1 MRERERD
8 GRWWLGD
15 DEESDRD
22 SELVSMSTHLSAA
35 ALSSLPPQA
44 RVLSHTLFCPNSR
57 PAPSLPRPLS
67 HKSVLAIGS
76 LSASWR
82 PRQASRFSAWTRRK
96 TKKIRVRSDAASE
109 SRGIVRWPGSGG
121 GESRGPGTGLG
132 GRTSEVKFSGRF
144 EAHVGDPSG
153 RVYWHRDPARRH
165 LHAPSL
171 SRALYSTRPPSPS
184 HAPSHRAPRSLS
196 LTPPSGKGM
205 LVRKHVNCSPS
216 LHHPCPGRIW
226 GLLAHPAFT
235 SRSHL
240 TCSPLP
246 LLSARQRAA
255 SLPDCPPP
263 RWPLVPRP
271 AQPRKTRMT

>member
-109 SRGIVRWPGSGG
+109 SRGIVRWPGSGD

-132 GRTSEVKFSGRF
+132 WEDVWRSCKSSAAEDSLILEKLTLVTRAGECIGIET
-144 EAHVGDPSG
+144 
-153 RVYWHRDPARRH
+153 
-165 LHAPSL
+165 LHAVTCTPLPSL
-171 SRALYSTRPPSPS
+171 ALSPPAGLPL
-184 HAPSHRAPRSLS
+184 R
-196 LTPPSGKGM
+196 LTPQSQG
-205 LVRKHVNCSPS
+205 
-216 LHHPCPGRIW
+216 
-226 GLLAHPAFT
+226 
-235 SRSHL
+235 
-240 TCSPLP
+240 
-246 LLSARQRAA
+246 
-255 SLPDCPPP
+255 
-263 RWPLVPRP
+263 P
-271 AQPRKTRMT
+271 AQPLSHSSLW